1 VYIVLD
7 TNVLV
12 SSLLNPDGSPA
23 LVLNL
28 LLNGRITILY
38 DNRILGEYLEV
49 LTWEKFGF
57 RREWIDPLID
67 FIRQDGEFVTAD
79 PTSVPFND
87 PGDRKFLEVHISG
100 NGDVLVSGNLKH
112 YPVDKRIVS
121 PGVFLSNWMKSTET

>member
-1 VYIVLD
+1 MNIVLD

-12 SSLLNPDGSPA
+12 SSLLNPDGLPA

-49 LTWEKFGF
+49 LSRGKFEF

-67 FIRQDGEFVTAD
+67 FIRQDGEFVTAE

-87 PGDRKFLEVHISG
+87 PGDRKFYEVLISG
-100 NGDVLVSGNLKH
+100 NGDLLVSGNLKH
-112 YPVDKRIVS
+112 FPEDKRIVS